1 MQNNSWSLR
10 KFIQFLA
17 FLLLFVAI
25 PGGTWYYLKSG
36 RDNQRAARAEL
47 KNYGKIPAFGF
58 QSQDGQPVSEA
69 DLKHRLAVIQFLP
82 SAELADVKI
91 ALMEQFE
98 DRDDVI
104 FLSVAPDSTAVL
116 KKLFAEKFPRGRK
129 NWHLA
134 SETTAEFRLF
144 FEKAAHE
151 NGFQIPAENLI
162 ALADTSSTIR
172 RFYNGGDRG
181 EMVKLVH
188 HLGLILPVK

>member
-17 FLLLFVAI
+17 FVGLFIGI
-25 PGGTWYYLKSG
+25 PAGTWFYLKSG

-47 KNYGKIPAFGF
+47 QNHGKIPAFRF
-58 QSQDGQPVSEA
+58 QNQDGKSVSEA
-69 DLKHRLAVIQFLP
+69 DLKSKLAIIQFLP
-82 SAELADVKI
+82 SAELADVKT

-129 NWHLA
+129 NWLLA
-134 SETTAEFRLF
+134 NESTADFRLF
-144 FEKAAHE
+144 FEKTAHE
-151 NGFQIPAENLI
+151 KGFQIPLENLI
-162 ALADTSSTIR
+162 ALADTASTIR
-172 RFYNGGDRG
+172 RFYNGDDRG